1 MYAGEFELHLT
12 GSEWQV
18 DELGEFAERHGL
30 KFSHIELHR
39 GDVPSQPM
47 LTIGCDGTIDEAR
60 AVAESWRAKL
70 FEAELHLV
78 RVKIEAAPWNEGVP
92 RTDADADPA
101 LYFEHHVKVLMAGSW
116 HDWHTRVFKAVE
128 GHDAHISRNA
138 RHKYDDGSEERFITQ
153 RCFGVGR
160 ATAKTRLAALLAS
173 LEGFPVLEVEEEYV
187 VDDDALHLDNGWIH
201 GRPDRGHSRDER
213 LRRAPNWVRGFPS
226 TFHPLAIK
234 PGQDITQ
241 RAVFDPALKQFAH
254 AFRGGDPRFGDPADG
269 ARWLEARRGAM
280 AHVLHLVG
288 NSDWAENLVLRGSAV
303 MRAWFGDAA
312 REPGDLDFVVTP
324 RSIAFESPRA
334 QQLIDDVIEAVAG
347 DPGPGLCAGEAETD
361 HIWTYERVP
370 GRRIVLPFD
379 VEGLPRGAIQIDLVF
394 NEELPIAPEPVEVT
408 GTTLLAA
415 NQELS
420 LAWKLQWLAS
430 DSYPQAKDLYDA
442 ALLAQRTTVDTGLVI
457 DLLRPELGDRA
468 LDFDRR
474 SVLELDGVDWDNAPS
489 ELPVTKADE
498 RELLQRVAAALR

>member
-30 KFSHIELHR
+30 KFSHIELQR

-47 LTIGCDGTIDEAR
+47 LTIGCTGSIDDVR
-60 AVAESWRAKL
+60 AVAEGWRARL
-70 FEAELHLV
+70 FEAELHLL
-78 RVKIEAAPWNEGVP
+78 RVKIEAAPWNDGVP
-92 RTDADADPA
+92 RTDDEADPA
-101 LYFEHHVKVLMAGSW
+101 RYFEHHVKVLMTGTW
-116 HDWHTRVFKAVE
+116 YDWHARVFKAVD
-128 GHDAHISRNA
+128 GHDAHVSRNA
-138 RHKYDDGSEERFITQ
+138 RRKYDDGSQERFITQ

-160 ATAKTRLAALLAS
+160 ETAKSRLRALLGA
-173 LEGFPVLEVEEEYV
+173 LEEFEVLEVEEEFV

-201 GRPDRGHSRDER
+201 GKSSRSQDER
-213 LRRAPNWVRGFPS
+213 LRQAPRWVRGFPS
-226 TFHPLAIK
+226 TFHPLEIK

-241 RAVFDPALKQFAH
+241 RAVFDPALKQFDH

-269 ARWLEARRGAM
+269 ARWLDARRRAM
-280 AHVLHLVG
+280 AHVLHLIG
-288 NSDWAENLVLRGSAV
+288 TSGWRENLVLRGSVV
-303 MRAWFGDAA
+303 MRAWFGDVA

-324 RSIAFESPRA
+324 RHLAFESPQA
-334 QQLIDDVIEAVAG
+334 QQLIDDLIEAMAA
-347 DPGPGLCAGEAETD
+347 DPGPGLWAAGAQTE

-370 GRRIVLPFD
+370 GRRIVVPFE
-379 VEGLPRGAIQIDLVF
+379 VEGLPDGSVQIDLVF
-394 NEELPIAPEPVEVT
+394 NEELPIAPEPVEVA

-420 LAWKLQWLAS
+420 LAWKLQWLAT
-430 DSYPQAKDLYDA
+430 DGYPQAKDLYDA
-442 ALLAQRTTVDTGLVI
+442 ALLAQHTTVDTGLVI

-468 LDFDRR
+468 VDFDRK
-474 SVLELDGVDWDNAPS
+474 SVLGLDHVDWDNAPT

-498 RELLQRVAAALR
+498 PVLLQRIAAALR